1 MSGLWSAEQQAW
13 LAALGHRVLVLTGDE
28 TVAPLVEPDVSGA
41 RAEARPQAPVR
52 EAPARPG
59 SSVPAAP
66 PAARPPS
73 YAEAGAERRPAPPRV
88 PLDVGG
94 PASPPSRT
102 PSPRPPDD
110 ALERALLRVTG
121 QRTRS
126 QARAVLERLGV
137 DVEALRG
144 NPAAKR
150 ALWRR
155 LRPLQPRFRP

>member
-13 LAALGHRVLVLTGDE
+13 LAALGHRVLVLAGDE
-28 TVAPLVEPDVSGA
+28 AAAPLAEADVPGA
-41 RAEARPQAPVR
+41 MAEARPPATVR

-59 SSVPAAP
+59 PIVPPAP

-73 YAEAGAERRPAPPRV
+73 YTEAGAERRPAPPRV
-88 PLDVGG
+88 PLDAGG

-155 LRPLQPRFRP
+155 LRPLQPRFRQ